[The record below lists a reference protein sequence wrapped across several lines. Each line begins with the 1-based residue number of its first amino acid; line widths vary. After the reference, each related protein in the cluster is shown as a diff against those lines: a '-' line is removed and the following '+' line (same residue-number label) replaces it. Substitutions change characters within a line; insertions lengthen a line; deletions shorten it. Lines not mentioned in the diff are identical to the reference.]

1 MVFKFIQLL
10 YVGWNNSSKSNTIF
24 HHISPYCRLA
34 LVLLNFMKFGIRGQ
48 LSNVI
53 LCVKFLV
60 NRFRGYRNTP
70 NCPFPLTCCIAL
82 TTMYALPC
90 DTVML
95 LRLWYVQW
103 APEDT
108 STPIKP
114 DSQAASRKAPAASRT
129 LDETDRSLAAAGIQ
143 LASSHWES
151 SIIHKIDKNQPPP
164 LPCSLLSTLSLTL
177 SLADIR
183 NHIHII
189 IWPFIL
195 VTTLHRCIEL

>member
-1 MVFKFIQLL
+1 
-10 YVGWNNSSKSNTIF
+10 
-24 HHISPYCRLA
+24 
-34 LVLLNFMKFGIRGQ
+34 
-48 LSNVI
+48 
-53 LCVKFLV
+53 
-60 NRFRGYRNTP
+60 
-70 NCPFPLTCCIAL
+70 
-82 TTMYALPC
+82 MYALPC
-90 DTVML
+90 NTVML

-164 LPCSLLSTLSLTL
+164 FPVHFCPHWALPCPLRTSATTFTLSYGHLFWLQPYTDVL
-177 SLADIR
+177 NCNGDVDYYSYNTTNKANKNKNLCGRDGRTICGPQCLAVAY
-183 NHIHII
+183 II
-189 IWPFIL
+189 
-195 VTTLHRCIEL
+195 CAA

>member
-1 MVFKFIQLL
+1 
-10 YVGWNNSSKSNTIF
+10 
-24 HHISPYCRLA
+24 
-34 LVLLNFMKFGIRGQ
+34 
-48 LSNVI
+48 
-53 LCVKFLV
+53 
-60 NRFRGYRNTP
+60 
-70 NCPFPLTCCIAL
+70 
-82 TTMYALPC
+82 MYALPC

-164 LPCSLLSTLSLTL
+164 SLFTSVHIEPYPVPCGHPQPHSHYHMAIYFCYNLT
-177 SLADIR
+177 
-183 NHIHII
+183 
-189 IWPFIL
+189 PMY
-195 VTTLHRCIEL
+195 